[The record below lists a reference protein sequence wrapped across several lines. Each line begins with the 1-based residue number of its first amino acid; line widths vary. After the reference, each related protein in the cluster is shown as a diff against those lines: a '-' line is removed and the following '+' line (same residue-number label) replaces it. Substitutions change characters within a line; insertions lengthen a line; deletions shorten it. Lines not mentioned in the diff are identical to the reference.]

1 MKPPILTLF
10 GGANRLPNH
19 HVSTLASV
27 FCFSRISD
35 RKHRQKRTV
44 SNLSQAP
51 MVWGIPK
58 GAVCLGQGAITG
70 DADIGQNGGIE
81 GGEAHPLAAEGKR
94 RQNPAREMGWRRK
107 AANKAQDGGGHNKSL
122 SCFL

>member
-10 GGANRLPNH
+10 GRANRLPDH

-44 SNLSQAP
+44 SNLSQDP

-70 DADIGQNGGIE
+70 DADIGQNGVIKRSQTR
-81 GGEAHPLAAEGKR
+81 PLAAQSKR

-107 AANKAQDGGGHNKSL
+107 AANKAQDGCGHNKSL
-122 SCFL
+122 SCFP